1 MKRLWYPILVL
12 MSMLVLALLYFGE
25 LLDDFQMKTGLVIC
39 TLFWFVGLAVMDF
52 LGGKR
57 KKF

>member
-1 MKRLWYPILVL
+1 
-12 MSMLVLALLYFGE
+12 MLVLALLYFGE